1 MAGGAAMN
9 KQTTMVELGEQYLSF
24 RRGLGYALEVQGGE
38 LLRFCRYADD
48 LGHKGPIT
56 TGLAVRWAKLP
67 EDVSTAYC
75 VQRYNLVRRFAK
87 HRSLID
93 PGTEIPPA
101 GLVGPPYRRPQPYI
115 YSADEVGQLIRQ
127 AMRLTPKG
135 GLRPKTYATL
145 FSLLACTGLRI
156 SEALKLTRNDVDFQQ
171 GVMTVLETKF
181 NKTRLVP
188 LHPSAAHALRRYS
201 EQRDRYHPNL
211 RVNAFFV
218 TERGTSLKY
227 LATIFTIIEL
237 RRKLG
242 WPGKNASHPR
252 TIHGLR
258 HFFAVSC
265 LLRWYREEADIDKKI
280 AALSTYMG
288 HANIKNTYWYLSAT
302 PELLALS
309 LGRFERFRGGAR

>member
-9 KQTTMVELGEQYLSF
+9 NQTTMVELGEQYLSF
-24 RRGLGYALEVQGGE
+24 RRELGYALEVQGGE

-56 TGLAVRWAKLP
+56 TELAERWAKLP
-67 EDVSTAYC
+67 EDVSPEYC

-87 HRSLID
+87 HRSLFD

-101 GLVGPPYRRPQPYI
+101 GFVGPPYRRPQPYI
-115 YSADEVGQLIRQ
+115 YSADEVRQLIRQ

-171 GVMTVLETKF
+171 NVITVLETKF

-188 LHPSAAHALRRYS
+188 LHPSATQALRRYS

-218 TERGTSLKY
+218 TELGTSLKY
-227 LATIFTIIEL
+227 LATVFTIIEL
-237 RRKLG
+237 RGKLG
-242 WPGKNASHPR
+242 WPGKSESHPR

-309 LGRFERFRGGAR
+309 LSRFERFRGGAQ